1 MPFDPFT
8 PPARDRDVASLLS
21 GAVRMLGRR
30 WSVLF
35 LPALAYSLFVLRTLV
50 LAAAMGEGGGRA
62 ARELHGPALRTL
74 VPFGVGHVQ
83 IMPSVGAFFL
93 LLLAEGAI
101 LWRAR
106 VEAAEIDEPRGSFLG
121 DPRTLVWAWLACTL
135 AYLAGALSGVIL
147 GHARPGWMAQGL
159 MLPAAALTQALFT
172 AQVMRFWVT
181 AGYDDVPS
189 WSLATR
195 ETARSL
201 PALFTWELALAAV
214 LTGAGI
220 VQAKLHGGE
229 AARLARFGILGVLA
243 VRAVLFAVPAA
254 IVVRAGS
261 VTDGLRAG
269 LRIWRSAPV
278 LCIGVVLA
286 LALGFAAYGAGG
298 GALSSF
304 VLGPS
309 IPPQVIRALLGYG
322 ALIAHLLAGYVV
334 WHLLWRRIH
343 PQTS

>member
-1 MPFDPFT
+1 MPYDPFA
-8 PPARDRDVASLLS
+8 PPASTRDVGSLLS
-21 GAVRMLGRR
+21 AGVRMLGRR

-35 LPALAYSLFVLRTLV
+35 LPALAYSVFVLRTMV

-74 VPFGVGHVQ
+74 LPFGLGHVQ
-83 IMPSVGAFFL
+83 IIPSVGVFFL

-106 VEAAEIDEPRGSFLG
+106 IEAAEIDEPRGPFLG
-121 DPRTLVWAWLACTL
+121 DARTLIWMWLACTL

-147 GHARPGWMAQGL
+147 GHERPGWVAQAL
-159 MLPAAALTQALFT
+159 TLPAAALTQALFT
-172 AQVMRFWVT
+172 AQVMRFWAT
-181 AGYDDVPS
+181 AGYDDMPS

-195 ETARSL
+195 ETVRVF
-201 PALFTWELALAAV
+201 PALITWELVLAAG
-214 LTGAGI
+214 LAAAGL

-229 AARLARFGILGVLA
+229 AARLARFGILGVLS
-243 VRAVLFAVPAA
+243 VRAALFAVPAA
-254 IVVRAGS
+254 IVVRGGTL
-261 VTDGLRAG
+261 TDALRTTA
-269 LRIWRSAPV
+269 RVWRTAPA
-278 LCIGVVLA
+278 LCLGVILVLA
-286 LALGFAAYGAGG
+286 AGFSAYGAGG

-322 ALIAHLLAGYVV
+322 ALVAHLVVGYVV

-343 PQTS
+343 PLTS